1 MRDLPRQRALPE
13 DRRPSFRVTTPRVYL
28 SGAIEHASDL
38 GTGSRAAVGRF
49 LAGELGHDVYDPSTD
64 EKKSLSEEE
73 RAGFRRWKTED
84 PERFRSVVRKIIV
97 WDLERVE
104 FQTDY
109 VVAYWDAAAARGGG
123 TAAEITLA
131 HRLGKPVYLVLG
143 MPVQEASGWILA
155 AADQV
160 FETFDDLET
169 ALKSLYP
176 ITRSPTEAV

>member
-1 MRDLPRQRALPE
+1 MEA
-13 DRRPSFRVTTPRVYL
+13 PRVYL
-28 SGAIEHASDL
+28 SGAIEHAADL
-38 GTGSRAAVGRF
+38 GTGWRARTGRF
-49 LAGELGHDVYDPSTD
+49 LTEQLGHRVYDPSTD

-84 PERFRSVVRKIIV
+84 PERFRTVVRKIIV

-104 FQTDY
+104 HQTDY
-109 VVAYWDAAAARGGG
+109 VVAFWDTAAARGGG

-155 AADQV
+155 AADEV
-160 FETFDDLET
+160 FESFEDLET
-169 ALKSLYP
+169 ALKTIFP
-176 ITRSPTEAV
+176 ITRSPD